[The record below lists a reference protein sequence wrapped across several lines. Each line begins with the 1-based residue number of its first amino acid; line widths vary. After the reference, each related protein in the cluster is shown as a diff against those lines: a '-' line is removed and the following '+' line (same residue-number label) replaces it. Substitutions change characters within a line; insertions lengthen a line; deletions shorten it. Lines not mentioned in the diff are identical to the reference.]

1 MSRQPPTVPTPAE
14 LIETLQNRIAD
25 PARKAQVAAL
35 GAQLTVL
42 TMQHMLTGGKDERI
56 ERDLA
61 HIKSQLASLSA
72 TETFVIREVT
82 TAWLTRFVNAVIVAA
97 LS

>member
-1 MSRQPPTVPTPAE
+1 MSKPLPAIPPPSE
-14 LIETLQNRIAD
+14 LIETLQNRISD
-25 PARKAQVAAL
+25 PQRKAQVASL

-42 TMQHMLTGGKDERI
+42 TLQNVLTGGKDERV

-72 TETFVIREVT
+72 TESFVVREVT
-82 TAWLTRFVNAVIVAA
+82 LAWLKRAVDAVIVAA